1 MKIAVCSDLHL
12 EFGDLDL
19 HNDGDADVLV
29 LGGDIFVAEDLKSS
43 GAVIPANERVLA
55 RAQRYNDFIVR
66 CSQRFP
72 QVILIM
78 GNHEHYH
85 GDFAETAKIIQGS
98 FGDLHNVHFLD
109 KAWRIINGMLFF
121 GGTLWT
127 DMNQEDPETLR
138 QIAYMMNDYRGV
150 ENSAKTVQ
158 YRVPSLDDDNA
169 DGWTFKERPANF
181 TPEDSVADHKQFLQ
195 LLDQALAAHP
205 NLPAV
210 VCGHHAPSKASTH
223 PRYKKEVLMNGAYS
237 TNLDD
242 FILDR
247 RQIKL
252 WTHGHTH
259 ECFDYRIGTTR
270 IVCNPRGYDGY
281 EDRADDFKLQ
291 YVEIEPPIKLGY
303 EDDGYHD

>member
-1 MKIAVCSDLHL
+1 MKIAVTSDVHL

-19 HNDGDADVLV
+19 YNDENADVLI
-29 LGGDIFVAEDLKSS
+29 LGGDIFVADDCKNFGYVDEQIMAATPSM
-43 GAVIPANERVLA
+43 LA
-55 RAQRYNDFIVR
+55 RGERYRNFLKR
-66 CSQRFP
+66 CSERFKF
-72 QVILIM
+72 VILIM

-85 GDFAETAKIIQGS
+85 GDYAETANIIHTLVGEFS
-98 FGDLHNVHFLD
+98 NIHFLD
-109 KAWRIINGMLFF
+109 KEWRIINGVLFF

-127 DMNQEDPETLR
+127 NMNNEDPETMS

-150 ENSAKTVQ
+150 KNSNRTVS
-158 YRVPSLDDDNA
+158 YRVPSLDENNP
-169 DGWTFKERPANF
+169 DGFTFKERTASF
-181 TPEDSVADHKQFLQ
+181 SPEDSVVDHKEFLTK
-195 LLDQALAAHP
+195 LDEVLKLHSD
-205 NLPAV
+205 LPVV

-223 PRYKKEVLMNGAYS
+223 PRYKTEVLMNGAYS

-259 ECFDYRIGTTR
+259 EDFDYMIGTTR

-281 EDRADDFKLQ
+281 EERADNFKLK
-291 YVEIEPPIKLGY
+291 YVEI
-303 EDDGYHD
+303 

>member
-19 HNDGDADVLV
+19 HNDEGADVLV
-29 LGGDIFVAEDLKSS
+29 LGGDILIADELTDFRYDEYESAI
-43 GAVIPANERVLA
+43 IPATQSVRERAKRYHDFVL
-55 RAQRYNDFIVR
+55 R
-66 CSQRFP
+66 CSERFP

-85 GDFAETAKIIQGS
+85 GDFQKSAKIIRGT
-98 FGDLHNVHFLD
+98 FGDIHNVHFLD
-109 KAWRIINGMLFF
+109 KEWRIINGVLFF

-127 DMNQEDPETLR
+127 DMNNEDPITMSR
-138 QIAYMMNDYRGV
+138 IQFSMNDYRIVKNGIKT
-150 ENSAKTVQ
+150 EDKHYSAFLPQ
-158 YRVPSLDDDNA
+158 
-169 DGWTFKERPANF
+169 
-181 TPEDSVADHKQFLQ
+181 DSVEDHFEFRRK
-195 LLDQALAAHP
+195 LDEVLELHK
-205 NLPAV
+205 NLPVV

-223 PRYKKEVLMNGAYS
+223 PRYKAEYIMNGAYS

-259 ECFDYRIGTTR
+259 EDFDYMIGTTR
-270 IVCNPRGYDGY
+270 VVCNPRGYDGY
-281 EDRADDFKLQ
+281 EDKAYYFKLK
-291 YVEIEPPIKLGY
+291 YVEI
-303 EDDGYHD
+303 